1 MDVLGTCTKASENE
15 SSQTLAIVMS
25 IVFAV
30 YVLSAIL
37 LSSLQLYSVTSAA
50 TATATATPAVVV
62 SATREDGIGIPLVN
76 VK

>member
-50 TATATATPAVVV
+50 TATATPAVVV
-62 SATREDGIGIPLVN
+62 SATREDGIGIQLVN